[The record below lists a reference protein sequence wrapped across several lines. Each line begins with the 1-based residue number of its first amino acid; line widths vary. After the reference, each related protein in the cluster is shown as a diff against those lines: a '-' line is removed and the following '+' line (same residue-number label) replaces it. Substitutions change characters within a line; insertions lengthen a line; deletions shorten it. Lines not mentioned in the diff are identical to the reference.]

1 MNPVDRLTAFVR
13 AYLQTRDAGGDFT
26 ALDEEAATL
35 LEAAARLTRQGED
48 HTLAAL
54 WAAATDNEADTVTD
68 LAVRAGLLWRCRFET
83 SGRSCGYINP
93 ITADRCEE
101 CGAAPGQQDEPEAE

>member
-26 ALDEEAATL
+26 ALDEEAADL
-35 LEAAARLTRQGED
+35 LTKQVD
-48 HTLAAL
+48 PTLAAL
-54 WAAATDNEADTVTD
+54 WAVATDDEADTVTD